1 MNGSGKDVK
10 LVRRFANFLDKQKIA
25 ADVMIC
31 PPSTLIDRV
40 GDAIKGVNLK
50 IGAQNCHIEPSGA
63 FTGDVSVPMLKDA
76 GAKAVIVG
84 HSERRTEYGETDKQV
99 CQKAQAVIGQLQAII
114 CLAKLASNLPWQLA
128 AGRQLRESLPST
140 ATPQNT
146 LIAYEPV
153 WAIGSGRT
161 PKPADIIGHMH
172 I

>member
-1 MNGSGKDVK
+1 MPIRPAIIGNWKMNGSGKDVK
-10 LVRRFANFLDKQKIA
+10 LVRRFADFLDKQKIV

-40 GDAIKGVNLK
+40 GEAIKGAKIK

-99 CQKAQAVIGQLQAII
+99 CQKAQAVIGQGLQAII
-114 CLAKLASNLPWQLA
+114 CL
-128 AGRQLRESLPST
+128 SL
-140 ATPQNT
+140 
-146 LIAYEPV
+146 I
-153 WAIGSGRT
+153 
-161 PKPADIIGHMH
+161 H